1 MTQQDKFNK
10 EVTRR
15 LFMLETS
22 LARLQRVSGFV
33 AQAIEEANSAIVECG
48 SCGNNVSAMKYCEN
62 SECPC
67 GLSKR
72 NGGEGLQD

>member
-1 MTQQDKFNK
+1 MAQQDKFNK

-33 AQAIEEANSAIVECG
+33 AQAIEEANRRK
-48 SCGNNVSAMKYCEN
+48 N
-62 SECPC
+62 
-67 GLSKR
+67 KR
-72 NGGEGLQD
+72 LQ